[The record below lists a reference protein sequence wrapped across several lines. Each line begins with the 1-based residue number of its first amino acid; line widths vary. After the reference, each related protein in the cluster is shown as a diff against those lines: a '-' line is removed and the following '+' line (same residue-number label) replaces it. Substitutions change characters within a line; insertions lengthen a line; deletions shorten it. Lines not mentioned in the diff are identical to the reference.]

1 MGKIK
6 LKTEGKMGFK
16 IIADYHTHTNIAKG
30 HIPLLNAILGDH
42 AKGSIESNVRTAIKK
57 GLKEIA
63 ITDHGYKHII
73 FGMKLNEY
81 EQIRR
86 VIDDYNKSALLKD
99 NDFKVLLGAECNIIN
114 KKGDIDI
121 KDEIID
127 FLDIICVGYHPGSL
141 KSPLLVRN
149 YTEAAINAIN
159 KYKITILN
167 HPLEHV
173 NPDIMEIGKS
183 AALRN
188 TALEINRSHR
198 NMDVETIKKLKNIGV
213 KFSLGSDAHKSE
225 DVGNFGKAYNIAV
238 EAELTS
244 DDIVN
249 ADGSAHKL
257 MNRLRD

>member
-1 MGKIK
+1 MS
-6 LKTEGKMGFK
+6 FK

-30 HIPLLNAILGDH
+30 HIPLFNIIMGEH
-42 AKGSIESNVRTAIKK
+42 AKGSIESNVKAGIKR

-63 ITDHGYKHII
+63 ITDHGYKHIT
-73 FGMKLNEY
+73 FGVKLNQY
-81 EQIRR
+81 ENLRR
-86 VIDDYNKSALLKD
+86 LIDDFNDSTLLKD
-99 NDFKVLLGAECNIIN
+99 NDFKLLLGAECNIIT

-121 KDEIID
+121 KDEVID
-127 FLDIICVGYHPGSL
+127 YLDIICVGYHPGAL
-141 KSPLLVRN
+141 QNPLLLKN
-149 YTEAAINAIN
+149 YTEAAINAIK
-159 KYKITILN
+159 KYEITILN

-173 NPDIMEIGKS
+173 NPDIMEVGKA

-198 NMDVETIKKLKNIGV
+198 NMDIETIKKLKNMGV

-238 EAELTS
+238 EAGLKD

-249 ADGSAHKL
+249 ADGSAHRSMKL
-257 MNRLRD
+257 LKQS